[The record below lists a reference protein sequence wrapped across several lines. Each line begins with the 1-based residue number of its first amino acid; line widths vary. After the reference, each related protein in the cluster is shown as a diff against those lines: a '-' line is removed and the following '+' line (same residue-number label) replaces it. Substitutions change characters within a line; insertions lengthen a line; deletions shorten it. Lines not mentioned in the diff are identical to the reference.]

1 MGLNASNVKKWVHN
15 DPFVSNAIDKE
26 DSEIKIKT
34 YNGVI
39 GTPEDSSDC
48 QNYERAYDL

>member
-26 DSEIKIKT
+26 DSEIKIRT
-34 YNGVI
+34 YDGVI
-39 GTPEDSSDC
+39 GAPENSSDF
-48 QNYERAYDL
+48 QNCERAYDL